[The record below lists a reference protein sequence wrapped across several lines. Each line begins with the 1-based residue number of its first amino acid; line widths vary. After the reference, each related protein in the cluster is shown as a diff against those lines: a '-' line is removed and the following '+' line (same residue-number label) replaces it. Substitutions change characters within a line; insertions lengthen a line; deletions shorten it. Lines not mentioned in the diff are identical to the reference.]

1 MISCHWLSS
10 EHHSRGYMAFERIED
25 KHFSI
30 TTHASQQ
37 VEFFRSLIVLS
48 LHPTRSSVCNYE
60 YDESAKNALKLINLK
75 LGITI

>member
-1 MISCHWLSS
+1 
-10 EHHSRGYMAFERIED
+10 MAFERIED

-30 TTHASQQ
+30 TTHTSQQ
-37 VEFFRSLIVLS
+37 VEFFRCLIFLS

-60 YDESAKNALKLINLK
+60 YESAKNALKLINLK